1 MNIELSIII
10 VNYNVKYFLEQAL
23 RAVYAAKQPF
33 EIEVFVVDN
42 CSQDGSVDLIKE
54 KFPKVSLIANKEN
67 VGFSKANNQA
77 IQQAKGT
84 YVLLLNP
91 DTVVDE
97 TTFAQTV
104 AFMNRHPNAGA
115 LGIKMIDGSGTYL
128 PESKRGFPSP
138 FVAFCKTFGLSTL
151 FPKSKWF
158 NHYHMGYLDK
168 NQNHEIE
175 VLAGAFMLLRGSVIE
190 EVGDLDEAFFMYGED
205 IDLSYRIIKAGY
217 KNYYFAEHQII
228 HYKGES
234 TKRGSLNY
242 VRIFYQAMI
251 IFARKHFS
259 GSQARIFVWMLQI
272 AIYFRAG
279 LTVLRQVGHRFFLP
293 IIDAIVIG
301 VGLYFSKQFWAI
313 YHFHNPHYYDHTFE
327 FVNLPLYTG
336 IWLLSNFII
345 GAYDFPYLL
354 KRLIVGIFVG
364 TILIAA
370 VYGFLDMDYRT
381 SRAIIIMGMFW
392 NLLLLPTIHYLLQV
406 VGLGPFFTTHL
417 NPQRLLIVG
426 STEETERAKKLL
438 QTAHVSKEYIGRI
451 TPYSDGSD
459 PSLGD
464 ISHLVPIT
472 KAFKIEEIIFCTKDI
487 RIKQVMDWMGVLGSR
502 ISYKML
508 PVDSHSI
515 IGSSSKRTQG
525 ELYTVDTNYRINQPV
540 QKRHKR
546 IFDIV
551 FCLALLLMFPIS
563 LLVMPSPRTFWEN
576 WFQVFIGYKSWV
588 GVGAPMYH
596 KLKNTIKPGILTPM
610 DEFSFTIDQE
620 GTIQRLEYLYAKDY
634 RVFFDLDI
642 CLKGYFKLGRNSS
655 MP

>member
-23 RAVYAAKQPF
+23 TAVYNTKQPF
-33 EIEVFVVDN
+33 QFEVFVVDN
-42 CSQDGSVDLIKE
+42 CSQDGSVELVK
-54 KFPKVSLIANKEN
+54 KRFPEVQLIANKDN

-84 YVLLLNP
+84 YLLLLNP
-91 DTVVDE
+91 DTVVEE
-97 TTFAQTV
+97 TTFAKTI
-104 AFMNRHPNAGA
+104 AFMDTNPGAGA
-115 LGIKMIDGSGTYL
+115 LGIKMIDGSGAYL

-138 FVAFCKTFGLSTL
+138 FVAFCKTFGLSGL

-175 VLAGAFMLLRGSVIE
+175 VLAGAFMLLRRTVIE
-190 EVGDLDEAFFMYGED
+190 EIGALDETFFMYGED

-217 KNYYFAEHQII
+217 QNFYFAESQII

-259 GSQARIFVWMLQI
+259 GSQARFFVWMLQL

-279 LTVLRQVGHRFFLP
+279 LTVLRQVGNRVFLP
-293 IIDAIVIG
+293 MVDALVIG
-301 VGLYFSKQFWAI
+301 TGLFFSKQFWAI
-313 YHFHNPHYYDHTFE
+313 YHFHDPKYYDYTFE
-327 FVNLPLYTG
+327 LVNLPLYTG
-336 IWLLSNFII
+336 IWLFSNFIL
-345 GAYDFPYLL
+345 GAYDYPFLL
-354 KRLIVGIFVG
+354 KRLITGIITG

-370 VYGFLDMDYRT
+370 VYGFLDMEYRT
-381 SRAIIIMGMFW
+381 SRAIIIIGMFW
-392 NLLLLPTIHYLLQV
+392 NLIFLPSIHYLLQV

-426 STEETERAKKLL
+426 SVGETERAMTLL
-438 QTAHVSKEYIGRI
+438 QAAHVKKDFIGRI
-451 TPYSDGSD
+451 TPHVNDEAASIGQVSR
-459 PSLGD
+459 
-464 ISHLVPIT
+464 LVQLT
-472 KAFKIEEIIFCTKDI
+472 QVFKIEEIIFCTKDV
-487 RIKQVMDWMGVLGSR
+487 KVNQVMEWMETLGNR

-508 PVDSHSI
+508 PEASNSI

-525 ELYTVDTNYRINQPV
+525 QLYTIDTNFRINQPV

-546 IFDIV
+546 IFDLI
-551 FCLALLLMFPIS
+551 FCLLLLLTFPIQ
-563 LLVMPSPRTFWEN
+563 LLVMKPFRTFWKN
-576 WFQVFIGYKSWV
+576 WYQVFIGNKSWV
-588 GVGAPMYH
+588 GLSNATNTH
-596 KLKNTIKPGILTPM
+596 LKNTIKVGILTPL
-610 DEFSFTIDQE
+610 DEFHFPIDLPE
-620 GTIQRLEYLYAKDY
+620 TIQRLDYLYAKDY
-634 RVFFDLDI
+634 RVLFDLDI
-642 CLKGYFKLGRNSS
+642 CLKGYLKLGR
-655 MP
+655 